1 MARANYI
8 KKKFYAAYKNLDRA
22 VYDAEKR
29 RLQAEL
35 LNLQRWAVE
44 NKKRIAITV
53 EIRGVDG

>member
-29 RLQAEL
+29 RLQAQL
-35 LNLQRWAVE
+35 LNLQALGDRQQKA
-44 NKKRIAITV
+44 RRHSR
-53 EIRGVDG
+53 RGP